1 MCIRDRVDI
10 DALACALQNGRIRG
24 ACIDVFDKEP
34 CFDSVFVGID
44 NAVLTPHPAS
54 FTVDNFKS
62 MNELSLIH
70 IYLPSDYSYFDLA
83 TRTDNGGNDAPD
95 QTRFVRCGVHN
106 RWKQLNFFPA
116 ANNRIN
122 GDKTQFD
129 ENNTM
134 ANRWYRIVEDID
146 LENKTITVTAYDR
159 DKDMEVLNGKPF
171 TIAMPDENGDNPNYP
186 TDINLDNL
194 YFNIYMDKKEN
205 TSNKLEY
212 YIDNITLEYQDLD
225 VYKRQP

>member
-1 MCIRDRVDI
+1 MSMLPEGSSLKNTKTLRFSFDLLMESI
-10 DALACALQNGRIRG
+10 D
-24 ACIDVFDKEP
+24 
-34 CFDSVFVGID
+34 
-44 NAVLTPHPAS
+44 
-54 FTVDNFKS
+54 
-62 MNELSLIH
+62 
-70 IYLPSDYSYFDLA
+70 YLPSDYSYFDLA
-83 TRTDNGGNDAPD
+83 TSTDNGGNDAPD

-106 RWKQLNFFPA
+106 SWKQLNFFPA

-122 GDKTQFD
+122 GDKTQFNK
-129 ENNTM
+129 NNNM

-159 DKDMEVLNGKPF
+159 DKDMEMLNGKPF
-171 TIAMPDENGDNPNYP
+171 TIAMPDENGDNLNYP

-212 YIDNITLEYQDLD
+212 YIDNITLEYQDFE
-225 VYKRQP
+225 